1 MTRRASS
8 SGQNRRQASNP
19 PIDDRYALYNV
30 QEIQTR
36 FRLPAVTLTRFR
48 ALAAKDP
55 ETDPWIGNYTRPHE
69 FHVWLW
75 HERKR
80 LEKLHPS
87 LAEPKLKPAE

>member
-1 MTRRASS
+1 MTRRAS
-8 SGQNRRQASNP
+8 QPERKPRRTSVP
-19 PIDDRYALYNV
+19 PIDDRYALSNV
-30 QEIQTR
+30 EEIRLR
-36 FRLPAVTLTRFR
+36 FRLPAATLTRFR

-80 LEKLHPS
+80 LEKLHPT
-87 LAEPKLKPAE
+87 LAEPKPKPGE